1 MAEPLDEFESAFAQA
16 ASERAAEQ
24 ATAAPTPAPE
34 PQADA
39 EGSPAPT
46 APAAPDQSSAPASA
60 QAPAQGNEP
69 VSAEELKRQLDQAI
83 HRERSS
89 AARVS
94 AFQKEKDRLTAL
106 VAELQAAQ
114 ATKAAAPAAAP
125 APAQD
130 DVLTEAPDLERAVGR
145 RIETALAEANKAVA
159 EANARAEAA
168 VRAAEQVRASVDPI
182 VAQQQEQ
189 SRNETWRALDE
200 RFKGLDWRNDLKT
213 REFDDWL
220 SDAPDAVKL
229 MFEKGQTVK
238 ESAAVLSLFYGATG
252 KKPVAPAPSNDG
264 RANPNNERLRLAA
277 GVNSRGTVK
286 PNAGPAEDDF
296 DGNFAAAAKALKQA

>member
-24 ATAAPTPAPE
+24 ATATPTPALE

-39 EGSPAPT
+39 QGSPAP
-46 APAAPDQSSAPASA
+46 SAPATPEASST
-60 QAPAQGNEP
+60 PAGAETPPQENEQ
-69 VSAEELKRQLDQAI
+69 VSVAELKRQLDQAI

-89 AARVS
+89 ASRVS

-106 VAELQAAQ
+106 VTELQAAQ
-114 ATKAAAPAAAP
+114 AAKAAAPAAAP
-125 APAQD
+125 AQAPD

-168 VRAAEQVRASVDPI
+168 IKAAEQVRASVDPI

-189 SRNETWRALDE
+189 SRNETWRGLDE
-200 RFKGLDWRNDLKT
+200 RFKGFDWRNDLKT
-213 REFDDWL
+213 REFDEWL

-252 KKPVAPAPSNDG
+252 KKPAAPAANEA
-264 RANPNNERLRLAA
+264 RANPNQDRLRQAA
-277 GVNSRGTVK
+277 GVSSRGSVK
-286 PNAGPAEDDF
+286 PTAGPSEDDF
-296 DGNFAAAAKALKQA
+296 EGNFAAAAKALKQA

>member
-24 ATAAPTPAPE
+24 ATATHTPDPD
-34 PQADA
+34 PQANA
-39 EGSPAPT
+39 EGSPAP
-46 APAAPDQSSAPASA
+46 SAPATPEASSTPDG
-60 QAPAQGNEP
+60 APPQENEQ
-69 VSAEELKRQLDQAI
+69 VSAAELKRQLDQAI

-89 AARVS
+89 ASRVS
-94 AFQKEKDRLTAL
+94 AFQKEANRLTAL

-114 ATKAAAPAAAP
+114 AAKAAAPAAAP
-125 APAQD
+125 AQAPD
-130 DVLTEAPDLERAVGR
+130 DVLTSAPDLDQAVGR
-145 RIETALAEANKAVA
+145 RIESAMAAANKAVA

-168 VRAAEQVRASVDPI
+168 ITAAEQVRASVDPI

-189 SRNETWRALDE
+189 SRNETWRGLDE
-200 RFKGLDWRNDLKT
+200 RFKGFDWRNDLKT
-213 REFDDWL
+213 REFDEWL

-252 KKPVAPAPSNDG
+252 KKPAAPAPSNDG

-277 GVNSRGTVK
+277 GVNSRGTAK
-286 PNAGPAEDDF
+286 PAAGPAEDDF

>member
-24 ATAAPTPAPE
+24 ATATQTPAPE
-34 PQADA
+34 LNAEA
-39 EGSPAPT
+39 EGSPAPK
-46 APAAPDQSSAPASA
+46 APATSGESSAQPGAET
-60 QAPAQGNEP
+60 PPKGNEP
-69 VSAEELKRQLDQAI
+69 VSVDELKRQLDQAI

-94 AFQKEKDRLTAL
+94 AFQKEKDRLAAL

-114 ATKAAAPAAAP
+114 VKAAAPPAAKTP
-125 APAQD
+125 APD
-130 DVLTEAPDLERAVGR
+130 DVLTAAPDLEQAVGR
-145 RIETALAEANKAVA
+145 RIESAMEVANKAVA

-168 VRAAEQVRASVDPI
+168 IRAADQLRASVDPI
-182 VAQQQEQ
+182 VAQRQEQ
-189 SRNETWRALDE
+189 ARSETWRGLDE
-200 RFKGLDWRNDLKT
+200 RFKGYDWRSDLKT

-229 MFEKGQTVK
+229 MFEQGQTVK
-238 ESAAVLSLFYGATG
+238 ESAAVLSLFYSATG

-277 GVNSRGTVK
+277 GIASRGSSGK
-286 PNAGPAEDDF
+286 PAAGLSDDDF
-296 DGNFAAAAKALKQA
+296 EGNFAAAAKALKQA